1 MKKSKFTESQ
11 IAKAL
16 KEYEGGRKVD
26 DLCRELGVT
35 AATFYY
41 WKKKYLGID
50 SEQLRRLKELKSHI
64 NTIDTTSFN
73 SCLLNLYHNGSEGMS
88 WHSDNEKEIVQNTR
102 ALVTCDTII

>member
-41 WKKKYLGID
+41 WKKKYLGMD
-50 SEQLRRLKELKSHI
+50 SEQLRRLKELERE
-64 NTIDTTSFN
+64 N
-73 SCLLNLYHNGSEGMS
+73 SELKKMYADLALM
-88 WHSDNEKEIVQNTR
+88 NE
-102 ALVTCDTII
+102 ALKDVIEKKL